1 MIVIE
6 QSLRRRLLLW
16 LAAVTLV
23 FGVAL
28 LIEAYVSARRA
39 ADRTFDGLLD
49 SASLTIG
56 EAIQWQDGK
65 PLVAMPSA
73 ALQILATP
81 SQERVFYA
89 LFGAN
94 GETVTANAALPISDA
109 MRRAAHAGPVYADI
123 THDSVRLRI
132 EGREIDS
139 AGWETREPVQ
149 IWVAHTRG
157 GREALIRALM
167 ERAALRFIVM
177 ALLAAALVWL
187 AVRTSLAPLERIRQ
201 LLRARTPDDLRP
213 LAVSVPLELKELVI
227 ALDQLLERQRASH
240 DRLMRFIADA
250 SHQLKTPLAGLQS
263 TSELALRSTDAAD
276 WHQALVEVNHG
287 ARRSARLAQQL
298 LSLARLDHRH
308 DEAFVVLDLVT
319 LARARLIDWIGR
331 AASQAHDL
339 GFDGPNQ
346 PVMVRAIA
354 WQLEEFLNNALDNA
368 LRYTP
373 PDSAITVGVVTTAQ
387 QVTLFVEDDGAGVD
401 EALLPR
407 LAMPFERAG
416 RQDTTGSGLGL
427 AIAASVATHH
437 NAELAITRAGVGGL
451 RVALHFK
458 RERLL

>member
-16 LAAVTLV
+16 LAAVTLI

-73 ALQILATP
+73 ALQILAT
-81 SQERVFYA
+81 SAQERVFYA

-94 GETVTANAALPISDA
+94 GETVTANAALPISAA
-109 MRRAAHAGPVYADI
+109 MRRAAHAGPIYADL
-123 THDSVRLRI
+123 DYDGARLRI

-149 IWVAHTRG
+149 IWVAHTRS
-157 GREALIRALM
+157 GREALIHALM
-167 ERAALRFIVM
+167 ERAALRFAAM

-201 LLRARTPDDLRP
+201 LLRARAPDDLRP
-213 LAVSVPLELKELVI
+213 LAVSVPLELEELVV

-263 TSELALRSTDAAD
+263 VSELALRSSDAHD
-276 WHQALVEVNHG
+276 WHQALLEIHHG
-287 ARRSARLAQQL
+287 ARRSTRLAQQL
-298 LSLARLDHRH
+298 LSLARLDHRRA
-308 DEAFVVLDLVT
+308 DAFVTLDLVA
-319 LARARLIDWIGR
+319 LARARLIDWVER

-339 GFDGPNQ
+339 GFDGPAR
-346 PVMVRAIA
+346 PVLVRAVA
-354 WQLEEFLNNALDNA
+354 WQLDEFLNNAIDNA
-368 LRYTP
+368 LRYSP
-373 PDSAITVGVVTTAQ
+373 PGSAITVGVAAVAQ
-387 QVTLFVEDDGAGVD
+387 RATLFVADDGPGVD
-401 EALLPR
+401 DALLPQ

-427 AIAASVATHH
+427 AIAASIAAQHDSALVI
-437 NAELAITRAGVGGL
+437 ERAAAGGL
-451 RVALHFK
+451 CVALHLE
-458 RERLL
+458 REAAP